1 MDSQKEKRLSQTSH
15 DHSTKI
21 IKRISNMS
29 ETTNENMNENC
40 TCKIESFSY
49 KIQEAENIFQ
59 PKKSSTCAK
68 NYFKE
73 NIHIQ
78 MVFRMKLAQTNPNIF
93 LKAQNVAHEAHKP
106 ITMYDFSIIYL
117 NFLMAIN
124 IGPER
129 NSIIIFDLNVFS
141 AVFDTNYSDNLIDKF
156 IKKLIDDPILY
167 NKEER
172 NIFIIIL
179 LIVLIYTIRNNF
191 EKYTVLLKR
200 KIYDN
205 SHLYE
210 FVRCNFY
217 YFYTKDITIDKLLLR
232 CDPLL
237 DLRQESIFLNFFYKK
252 YFLKDKIDENLLLLF
267 QKRILTKLKKI
278 DGNHVFTFLKN
289 IFLYETVIYDIST
302 KENVLKVIVSFYS
315 TVLNLKIKETV
326 VQSSFNILE
335 IVFTIFSVEDTC
347 FQTISNGIINF
358 PLTNKTTLKYTYLW
372 KIRMSLDFDDL
383 KCLIQEYKDNFIYL
397 MLYFD
402 EIFGIFSI
410 IDLVDICLENI
421 CKCIEY
427 IVYTF
432 EDIKIEFNLKYIT
445 EYIKYLTILFVK
457 INKKME
463 AMKITDY
470 QILKNLNFNTWNKI
484 SKIILISHKFIYKQ
498 IEVESKKKKTIN
510 RKSNVFDKYLLSLVK
525 AIRDSE
531 SKIMIFTQENNI
543 EENIIRVK
551 YQSLIVNEIPETE
564 F

>member
-1 MDSQKEKRLSQTSH
+1 MDSQQEKRQSQTSH

-59 PKKSSTCAK
+59 PKKTSTCAK

-167 NKEER
+167 NKVER

-210 FVRCNFY
+210 FVQCNFY

-278 DGNHVFTFLKN
+278 DGNHVFTF
-289 IFLYETVIYDIST
+289 
-302 KENVLKVIVSFYS
+302 
-315 TVLNLKIKETV
+315 
-326 VQSSFNILE
+326 
-335 IVFTIFSVEDTC
+335 
-347 FQTISNGIINF
+347 
-358 PLTNKTTLKYTYLW
+358 
-372 KIRMSLDFDDL
+372 
-383 KCLIQEYKDNFIYL
+383 
-397 MLYFD
+397 
-402 EIFGIFSI
+402 
-410 IDLVDICLENI
+410 
-421 CKCIEY
+421 
-427 IVYTF
+427 
-432 EDIKIEFNLKYIT
+432 
-445 EYIKYLTILFVK
+445 
-457 INKKME
+457 
-463 AMKITDY
+463 
-470 QILKNLNFNTWNKI
+470 
-484 SKIILISHKFIYKQ
+484 
-498 IEVESKKKKTIN
+498 
-510 RKSNVFDKYLLSLVK
+510 
-525 AIRDSE
+525 
-531 SKIMIFTQENNI
+531 
-543 EENIIRVK
+543 
-551 YQSLIVNEIPETE
+551 
-564 F
+564 